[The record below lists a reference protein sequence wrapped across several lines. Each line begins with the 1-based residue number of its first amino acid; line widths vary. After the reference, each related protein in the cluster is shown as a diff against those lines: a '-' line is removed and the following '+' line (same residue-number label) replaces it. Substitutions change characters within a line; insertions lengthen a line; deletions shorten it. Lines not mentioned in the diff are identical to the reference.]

1 MAEYVIIGNGVAA
14 VGCIEGIRSVD
25 KDTKITVVSAENHP
39 VYGRPLISYY
49 LEGKTTL
56 DKMNYRPADFYAA
69 NGCEV
74 VYGKKAVKLD
84 TTGHSVQLDDGS
96 VLPYSAVCVAT
107 GSDPFVP
114 PFTGLDTVK
123 EKYTFMTM
131 DDCMAEIDARLHA

>member
-56 DKMNYRPADFYAA
+56 EKMNYRPADFYAA

-74 VYGKKAVKLD
+74 VYGKKAVKLH

-96 VLPYSAVCVAT
+96 VLP
-107 GSDPFVP
+107 
-114 PFTGLDTVK
+114 
-123 EKYTFMTM
+123 
-131 DDCMAEIDARLHA
+131 